1 MHIANELSIP
11 LLYISTAGIFD
22 GKKQVYDESD
32 KPNPIGHYAKSK
44 YLGEQYVIDNS
55 KDYLICRAGWMM
67 GGGPKKDKKFINK
80 IMKQINS
87 GKKELHIVNDKLGT
101 PTYTFD
107 FAENTKL
114 LIEKNQRG
122 LFNMVCGGLT
132 SRLGVATE
140 LVKLLNLENE
150 IKIIEVGSKYFA
162 EKYFADRPD
171 CERLV
176 NKRLDELHASILN
189 IKLVYLNKFNN
200 KRILIAKKFLKF
212 IKSKKLILPKT
223 NSLKKHVFH
232 LFVLRIKNNQRNQF
246 LNYLKRNNI
255 FAGIHYPLPNHQQ
268 KPFLKYNKKKLP
280 ITEKISN
287 EIVSIPNYPLL
298 NKKEI
303 NKIIRVINN
312 F

>member
-1 MHIANELSIP
+1 M
-11 LLYISTAGIFD
+11 
-22 GKKQVYDESD
+22 
-32 KPNPIGHYAKSK
+32 
-44 YLGEQYVIDNS
+44 
-55 KDYLICRAGWMM
+55 
-67 GGGPKKDKKFINK
+67 
-80 IMKQINS
+80 
-87 GKKELHIVNDKLGT
+87 
-101 PTYTFD
+101 
-107 FAENTKL
+107 
-114 LIEKNQRG
+114 
-122 LFNMVCGGLT
+122 
-132 SRLGVATE
+132 
-140 LVKLLNLENE
+140 
-150 IKIIEVGSKYFA
+150 
-162 EKYFADRPD
+162 
-171 CERLV
+171 
-176 NKRLDELHASILN
+176 
-189 IKLVYLNKFNN
+189 NKFNN